1 MVKVGITEVDIAFE
15 DKDTAKERC
24 QNVIE
29 QAAANGVELLV
40 FPEMTLTGF
49 TMMPAKVAEAYS
61 DGHIPESVSFFMKT
75 KALSIRTMAGRYMKT
90 SWRWWMAVI

>member
-40 FPEMTLTGF
+40 FPEMTLTGL
-49 TMMPAKVAEAYS
+49 P
-61 DGHIPESVSFFMKT
+61 
-75 KALSIRTMAGRYMKT
+75 
-90 SWRWWMAVI
+90 